1 AQLSAPLSAPLPA
14 PLSAPVTAS
23 PSGSYITLV
32 PAPTEVQPGSPLSLP
47 FIEPQQLFNA
57 LSPAMHRIANEVMRD
72 EAPVSRRANDGRFRG
87 GLVSMHNN
95 ASKRAVTRDIVRGAS
110 QLLARDACT
119 MNACARS
126 YGISHQA
133 LRSFVEPDGHL
144 TALGRAV
151 DDATLI
157 TPQDRKAA
165 NLPPTVG
172 RTVLDEKDYALA
184 DKMVGMRA
192 GQMSRALFC
201 EMFGYDHETIYRAY
215 EDTGAMTAFGRQARH
230 ALRAANGL
238 EESPE
243 ADAGQVSPDAADPDV
258 ERTLAEQRL
267 TDLATRGNIRIRYW
281 RGDTFQMFGP
291 PEAPLAGDVDRA
303 GGDWRIR
310 PSRLDEYRMAPRQW
324 AMDHIVDILR
334 LHARGASG
342 RAALAARYALTPS
355 GIGRAM
361 LIAPQPGTHLEILT
375 EDRIDT
381 P

>member
-1 AQLSAPLSAPLPA
+1 M
-14 PLSAPVTAS
+14 
-23 PSGSYITLV
+23 
-32 PAPTEVQPGSPLSLP
+32 SLP

-72 EAPVSRRANDGRFRG
+72 EALTPRRANDGRLKG
-87 GLVSMHNN
+87 GLVSMHNT
-95 ASKRAVTRDIVRGAS
+95 ASKRAITRDIVRGAS
-110 QLLARDACT
+110 ELLARDACT

-126 YGISHQA
+126 YGISQQA

-165 NLPPTVG
+165 NLPPTAG

-184 DKMVGMRA
+184 DKLVGMRA

-201 EMFGYDHETIYRAY
+201 EMFGYDHETVYRAY
-215 EDTGAMTAFGRQARH
+215 EETGAMTAFGRQTRH
-230 ALRAANGL
+230 SLRGADALEG
-238 EESPE
+238 SSE
-243 ADAGQVSPDAADPDV
+243 ADAGQVAADAAAPDV
-258 ERTLAEQRL
+258 ERALAEQRL
-267 TDLATRGNIRIRYW
+267 TDLATRAKIRIRYW
-281 RGDTFQMFGP
+281 RNDTFQTFGA

-303 GGDWRIR
+303 GGHWRIR

-355 GIGRAM
+355 GIGRA
-361 LIAPQPGTHLEILT
+361 LLVAPKPGTHPEILS
-375 EDRIDT
+375 EEAIDT
-381 P
+381 H